1 MSSYNYNLYLEFR
14 EHIPT
19 EDWETRKYR
28 IAYFIELCLYDYYYS
43 IDENWQ
49 KAISADESNIA
60 DEVSSFSCNCYL
72 GYDLVMIEDCEYL
85 GGPSRAEEA
94 LVQGMKKYYPDI
106 DYEFSCQYTDGDL
119 CVDERI
125 SVTDGVIN
133 RETESYDAEDE
144 ENYDYVRDW

>member
-1 MSSYNYNLYLEFR
+1 
-14 EHIPT
+14 
-19 EDWETRKYR
+19 
-28 IAYFIELCLYDYYYS
+28 
-43 IDENWQ
+43 
-49 KAISADESNIA
+49 
-60 DEVSSFSCNCYL
+60 
-72 GYDLVMIEDCEYL
+72 
-85 GGPSRAEEA
+85 
-94 LVQGMKKYYPDI
+94 MKKYYPDI